1 MFRAM
6 TMDFHRNH
14 YTSHRGPNEVSVST
28 RIPRDLRTELLALCV
43 AMEEPR
49 HSVLLRIIE
58 EYVDAHQAEVEEG
71 MRRIARSCR
80 PDGWDE
86 RLGGECRGRR
96 HGPGHVGG
104 HLRSRVACRRD
115 GLKKGRETRGRHVQ
129 KGGRVMTCKREPF
142 CHIIESFCTR

>member
-14 YTSHRGPNEVSVST
+14 YRSRRGPNEVSVST

-86 RLGGECRGRR
+86 RLGGERRGTWAWAGTRR
-96 HGPGHVGG
+96 
-104 HLRSRVACRRD
+104 RSSAAS
-115 GLKKGRETRGRHVQ
+115 GRVQ
-129 KGGRVMTCKREPF
+129 KGRLAKG
-142 CHIIESFCTR
+142 SGN